1 MTTFGIF
8 DKTENR
14 MQAAKRKPR
23 NTSANQSMMR
33 QSICDAALAIFRR
46 SGSEAVSMRAIAS
59 ELGMSTM
66 APYNYFT
73 GRDEL
78 FLEVRAGLFR
88 QLTDYMNARVTNDD
102 PKSAL
107 EQVCRAYFSYGHTHS
122 AEYQLLFDTWDF
134 DDYRAVISKY
144 GPERLRNVKPWEILL
159 DHVES
164 YVKTTRSSADSQLAS
179 HLIWGQMHGV
189 LSLHLAQKLVFGVSF
204 NDLVKATIPAIFR
217 LLAPGET
224 QND

>member
-1 MTTFGIF
+1 
-8 DKTENR
+8 

-23 NTSANQSMMR
+23 NTSANQTIMR

-59 ELGMSTM
+59 ELGVSTM

-102 PKSAL
+102 PERAL
-107 EQVCRAYFSYGHTHS
+107 EQVCRAYFSYGHTHP

-134 DDYRAVISKY
+134 DDYRAVISKF
-144 GPERLRNVKPWEILL
+144 GPERLRNVKPWEILI
-159 DHVES
+159 DRVS
-164 YVKTTRSSADSQLAS
+164 VYVKASGATINPQIAS
-179 HLIWGQMHGV
+179 HLIWGQMHGL

-204 NDLVKATIPAIFR
+204 QDLVKAAIPAIFG
-217 LLAPGET
+217 LLASRTEAVTLPVTEAA
-224 QND
+224 

>member
-1 MTTFGIF
+1 
-8 DKTENR
+8 

-23 NTSANQSMMR
+23 NTSANQTIMR

-59 ELGMSTM
+59 ELGVSTM

-88 QLTDYMNARVTNDD
+88 QLTDYMNARVTSDD
-102 PKSAL
+102 PERAL
-107 EQVCRAYFSYGHTHS
+107 EQVCRAYLSYGHTHP

-134 DDYRAVISKY
+134 DDYRAVISKF
-144 GPERLRNVKPWEILL
+144 GPERLRNVKPWEMLI
-159 DHVES
+159 DRVGVYS
-164 YVKTTRSSADSQLAS
+164 KAKGSAINPQIAS
-179 HLIWGQMHGV
+179 HLIWGQMHGL
-189 LSLHLAQKLVFGVSF
+189 LSLHLAQKLVFGVGF
-204 NDLVKATIPAIFR
+204 QELIKAAIPAIFQ
-217 LLAPGET
+217 LLSPSQQQVALTTTEP
-224 QND
+224 D